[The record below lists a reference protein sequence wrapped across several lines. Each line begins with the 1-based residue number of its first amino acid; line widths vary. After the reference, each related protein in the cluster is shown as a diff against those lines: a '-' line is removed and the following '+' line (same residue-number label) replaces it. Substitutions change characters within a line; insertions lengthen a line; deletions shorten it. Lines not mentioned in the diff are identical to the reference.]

1 MNLERT
7 PEFFCCTSHSQ
18 TCLCLLPF
26 GNWEVQGFRLNCYMV
41 IRVFVFAALA
51 CLMLAPISGWT
62 QSGPTTYGSSETARA
77 MAVESTVARQWNE
90 DLLEAIRGDFARPT
104 VHARN
109 LFHFSVACFDA
120 FAAYDDLDTLI
131 FLGQDFQ
138 GYSAPFDPALLTVPT
153 DEAER
158 KLAQETAISHAA
170 FRLLNHRFVDSPG
183 AATSLALFE
192 STMLDLGCDPA
203 NTSTDYSLGPAE
215 LGNHIAAELIAFGLQ
230 DGANEAAD
238 YANQVYQA
246 VNPDLELAGSGNEDI
261 VDPNAYQPLAI
272 PVFID
277 QAGNVL
283 SETPDFQGAEW
294 GWVAPFALDDSLK
307 QTFTRDNVDWPVYL
321 DCGTPPL
328 FEDADTVC
336 LLYTSPSPRD

>member
-1 MNLERT
+1 
-7 PEFFCCTSHSQ
+7 
-18 TCLCLLPF
+18 
-26 GNWEVQGFRLNCYMV
+26 
-41 IRVFVFAALA
+41 
-51 CLMLAPISGWT
+51 
-62 QSGPTTYGSSETARA
+62 

-109 LFHFSVACFDA
+109 LFHFSVACYDA
-120 FAAYDDLDTLI
+120 FAAYDDLDTLL

-183 AATSLALFE
+183 AAASLALFE

-203 NTSTDYSLGPAE
+203 NTAPIILS
-215 LGNHIAAELIAFGLQ
+215 AANWVTTSRPTRAFGLQ
-230 DGANEAAD
+230 DKANEAD

-246 VNPDLELAGSGNEDI
+246 VNPALELAGSGNDGI
-261 VDPNAYQPLAI
+261 VD
-272 PVFID
+272 
-277 QAGNVL
+277 
-283 SETPDFQGAEW
+283 
-294 GWVAPFALDDSLK
+294 
-307 QTFTRDNVDWPVYL
+307 
-321 DCGTPPL
+321 
-328 FEDADTVC
+328 
-336 LLYTSPSPRD
+336 